1 MMHRQH
7 RARAMRRTHTDPAAL
22 TITLESLPCQPPQQG
37 PAMLTEGRALVVV
50 DFESV
55 RHVDLESLLVELK
68 E

>member
-1 MMHRQH
+1 MMHRRHQ
-7 RARAMRRTHTDPAAL
+7 AMRRTHPHPSAL
-22 TITLESLPCQPPQQG
+22 TITLESLPGQPPQQG
-37 PAMLTEGRALVVV
+37 PAMLAEGRALVVV